1 MRDSRSHNLRTHVRG
16 WRAAAMLVFA
26 GLLLVACGS
35 SSNGSS
41 SSGGQATTAN
51 PSVASTGGSSPS
63 APSGPAVVMTKT
75 GSAGTYL
82 TDGSG
87 KSLYLFAA
95 DTGGKSVCTGACA
108 AAWPPLT
115 TKGNPTAGSG
125 ATASMLTT
133 ITRSDGTTQVVY
145 NGHPLYYYAA
155 DTAAGQTNGQGLNQ
169 FGGLWWLVSPAGAA
183 IQK

>member
-1 MRDSRSHNLRTHVRG
+1 MQYAVSRKVRAHMHG
-16 WRAAAMLVFA
+16 WRAVAVLVFA

-35 SSNGSS
+35 SSNGSTS
-41 SSGGQATTAN
+41 TTGQNNN
-51 PSVASTGGSSPS
+51 PYGAPAGGSTPS

-87 KSLYLFAA
+87 KSLYLFVA
-95 DTGGKSVCTGACA
+95 DTGGKSVCNGACA

-115 TKGNPTAGSG
+115 TKGQPTAGSG

-133 ITRSDGTTQVVY
+133 FTRSDGSTQVVY
-145 NGHPLYYYAA
+145 NGHPLYYYVA
-155 DTAAGQTNGQGLNQ
+155 DTAAGQTTGQGLNQ

>member
-1 MRDSRSHNLRTHVRG
+1 MRNLLSRNPGAHVRG
-16 WRAAAMLVFA
+16 WRVAAVLVFA

-35 SSNGSS
+35 SSNN
-41 SSGGQATTAN
+41 SSGGGQGTSN
-51 PSVASTGGSSPS
+51 PSVAQTGGSTPS
-63 APSGPAVVMTKT
+63 TSGGPAVVMTKT

-95 DTGGKSVCTGACA
+95 DSGGKSVCTGACA
-108 AAWPPLT
+108 GAWPPLT
-115 TKGNPTAGSG
+115 TTGKPTAGSG

-133 ITRSDGTTQVVY
+133 FTRSDGTTQVVY
-145 NGHPLYYYAA
+145 NGHPLYYYVA
-155 DTAAGQTNGQGLNQ
+155 DSAPGQTTGQGLNQ

-183 IQK
+183 IEK

>member
-1 MRDSRSHNLRTHVRG
+1 MRYAISPKLRAHLHG
-16 WRAAAMLVFA
+16 WRAAAVLVFA
-26 GLLLVACGS
+26 SLLLVACGS

-41 SSGGQATTAN
+41 STTGQNSNPNAGAAGGTT
-51 PSVASTGGSSPS
+51 PS

-87 KSLYLFAA
+87 KSLYLFVA
-95 DTGGKSVCTGACA
+95 DTGGKSVCNGACA

-115 TKGNPTAGSG
+115 TSGKPTAGSG
-125 ATASMLTT
+125 ATGSMLTT
-133 ITRSDGTTQVVY
+133 FTRSDGSTQVVY

-155 DTAAGQTNGQGLNQ
+155 DTAAGQTTGQGLNQ

>member
-1 MRDSRSHNLRTHVRG
+1 MRDSLSHNLRAHLRG
-16 WRAAAMLVFA
+16 WPAAAVLVFA
-26 GLLLVACGS
+26 SLLLVACGS
-35 SSNGSS
+35 SGNGSS
-41 SSGGQATTAN
+41 SSTTGQTSN
-51 PSVASTGGSSPS
+51 PYGAQAGGSSPS
-63 APSGPAVVMTKT
+63 TPSGPAVVMTKT

-95 DTGGKSVCTGACA
+95 DSGGKSVCTGACA

-115 TKGNPTAGSG
+115 TNGKPTAGSG
-125 ATASMLTT
+125 ATGSMLTT
-133 ITRSDGTTQVVY
+133 FTRSDGTTQVVY

-155 DTAAGQTNGQGLNQ
+155 DTAAGQTTGQGLNQ

>member
-1 MRDSRSHNLRTHVRG
+1 MRNALSPNLRTHVRG
-16 WRAAAMLVFA
+16 WRAAAVLVFA
-26 GLLLVACGS
+26 SLLLVACGS

-41 SSGGQATTAN
+41 G
-51 PSVASTGGSSPS
+51 STGQTSNPYGAQAGGSTPS
-63 APSGPAVVMTKT
+63 TPSGPAVVMTKT

-82 TDGSG
+82 TDRSG

-95 DTGGKSVCTGACA
+95 DSGGKSVCTGACA

-115 TKGNPTAGSG
+115 TTGKPTAGSG

-145 NGHPLYYYAA
+145 NGHPLYYYVA
-155 DTAAGQTNGQGLNQ
+155 DAAAGQTTGQGLNQ

>member
-1 MRDSRSHNLRTHVRG
+1 MRNMMLPKLRAHVTW
-16 WRAAAMLVFA
+16 WRTVIGLVFA

-35 SSNGSS
+35 TSNSGPTTTTGGSGA
-41 SSGGQATTAN
+41 SSG
-51 PSVASTGGSSPS
+51 GGSSPP
-63 APSGPAVVMTKT
+63 AATGAAVVMTKT

-95 DTGGKSVCTGACA
+95 DTGGKSVCSGACA

-125 ATASMLTT
+125 ANGSMLTT
-133 ITRSDGTTQVVY
+133 ITRGDGSTQVVY
-145 NGHPLYYYAA
+145 GGHPLYYYAA
-155 DTAAGQTNGQGLNQ
+155 DTSAGATSGQGLNA

-183 IQK
+183 IEK

>member
-1 MRDSRSHNLRTHVRG
+1 MGTSMSRNLKAHVSVWRT
-16 WRAAAMLVFA
+16 AIALVFA
-26 GLLLVACGS
+26 GVILAACGS
-35 SSNGSS
+35 SGTAGTTTTNNNPY
-41 SSGGQATTAN
+41 SGA
-51 PSVASTGGSSPS
+51 TGGS
-63 APSGPAVVMTKT
+63 APSPATGPAVVMTKT
-75 GSAGTYL
+75 GSVGAYL

-87 KSLYLFAA
+87 RSLYLFAA
-95 DTGGKSVCTGACA
+95 DSGGKSVCTGACA

-133 ITRSDGTTQVVY
+133 FTRSDGSTQVVY

-155 DTAAGQTNGQGLNQ
+155 DTSPGATTGQGLNV
-169 FGGLWWLVSPAGAA
+169 FGGLWWLVSPAGTA

>member
-1 MRDSRSHNLRTHVRG
+1 MRLAMSRNVRAHLHG
-16 WRAAAMLVFA
+16 WRAAAVLVFA
-26 GLLLVACGS
+26 SLLLAACGS
-35 SSNGSS
+35 SSNGSTS
-41 SSGGQATTAN
+41 TTGQTSN
-51 PSVASTGGSSPS
+51 PYGAGGSTPT

-87 KSLYLFAA
+87 KTLYLFVA

-133 ITRSDGTTQVVY
+133 FTRSDGSTQVVY
-145 NGHPLYYYAA
+145 NGHPLYHYVA
-155 DTAAGQTNGQGLNQ
+155 DTAAGQTTGQGLNQ

>member
-1 MRDSRSHNLRTHVRG
+1 MRDALSLNMTKSARKWCSLIVVVFVG
-16 WRAAAMLVFA
+16 LV
-26 GLLLVACGS
+26 LTACGS
-35 SSNGSS
+35 SNNGSS
-41 SSGGQATTAN
+41 TSSTGNAGPYGGGAAAPTTA
-51 PSVASTGGSSPS
+51 AT
-63 APSGPAVVMTKT
+63 GPAVVMAHT

-95 DTGGKSVCTGACA
+95 DSGGKSACSGPCA

-115 TKGNPTAGSG
+115 STGAPTAGSG

-133 ITRSDGTTQVVY
+133 IKRDDGSTQVVY
-145 NGHPLYYYAA
+145 NGHPLYYYSGDA
-155 DTAAGQTNGQGLNQ
+155 AAGDTSGQGINQ
-169 FGGLWWLVSPAGAA
+169 FGGLWWLVTPAGAA

>member
-1 MRDSRSHNLRTHVRG
+1 MRNMMLPKLRKHVIW
-16 WRAAAMLVFA
+16 WRTVVGAVFA

-35 SSNGSS
+35 TSNS
-41 SSGGQATTAN
+41 GQATTNGVYGGPA
-51 PSVASTGGSSPS
+51 GGSSSPP
-63 APSGPAVVMTKT
+63 AATGPAVVMTKT

-95 DTGGKSVCTGACA
+95 DTGGKSVCSGACA

-125 ATASMLTT
+125 ANGSMLTT
-133 ITRSDGTTQVVY
+133 ITRSDGSTQVVY
-145 NGHPLYYYAA
+145 GGHPLYYYALDMSVGA
-155 DTAAGQTNGQGLNQ
+155 TSGQGVNA

>member
-1 MRDSRSHNLRTHVRG
+1 MQPLSRNLGAHVRG
-16 WRAAAMLVFA
+16 WRAAAVLVFA
-26 GLLLVACGS
+26 SLLLVACGS
-35 SSNGSS
+35 STTGSGS
-41 SSGGQATTAN
+41 GSGGQNSTEAPAGGGT
-51 PSVASTGGSSPS
+51 PSTS
-63 APSGPAVVMTKT
+63 SGPAVVMTKT

-95 DTGGKSVCTGACA
+95 DTGGKSVCNGACA

-115 TKGNPTAGSG
+115 TTGTPTAGSG
-125 ATASMLTT
+125 ATASMISTT
-133 ITRSDGTTQVVY
+133 TRSDGKTQVVY

-155 DTAAGQTNGQGLNQ
+155 DTAAGQTTGQGLNQ
-169 FGGLWWLVSPAGAA
+169 FGGLWWLVTPAGAA

>member
-1 MRDSRSHNLRTHVRG
+1 MQYAVSRNLRAHMHG
-16 WRAAAMLVFA
+16 WRAAAVLVFA
-26 GLLLVACGS
+26 SLLLVACGS
-35 SSNGSS
+35 SGNGSS
-41 SSGGQATTAN
+41 STTGQNTNPYGGQA
-51 PSVASTGGSSPS
+51 GGSTPS
-63 APSGPAVVMTKT
+63 AASGPAVVMTKT

-95 DTGGKSVCTGACA
+95 DTGGKSVCNGACA
-108 AAWPPLT
+108 AAWPPLIT
-115 TKGNPTAGSG
+115 SGKPTAGTG

-133 ITRSDGTTQVVY
+133 ITRTDGKTQVVY
-145 NGHPLYYYAA
+145 AGHPLYYYVA
-155 DTAAGQTNGQGLNQ
+155 DTAAGQTTGQGLNQ

>member
-1 MRDSRSHNLRTHVRG
+1 MRDSLSHNLKTHRRG
-16 WRAAAMLVFA
+16 WRAAAVLVFA
-26 GLLLVACGS
+26 SLLLVACGS
-35 SSNGSS
+35 SSNTSGSS
-41 SSGGQATTAN
+41 GTTGQTSN
-51 PSVASTGGSSPS
+51 PYGAQTGGSSPS

-95 DTGGKSVCTGACA
+95 DSGGKSVCTGGCA

-115 TKGNPTAGSG
+115 TTGKPTAGSG

-133 ITRSDGTTQVVY
+133 FTRSDGTTQVVY

-155 DTAAGQTNGQGLNQ
+155 DTAAGQTSGQGLNQ